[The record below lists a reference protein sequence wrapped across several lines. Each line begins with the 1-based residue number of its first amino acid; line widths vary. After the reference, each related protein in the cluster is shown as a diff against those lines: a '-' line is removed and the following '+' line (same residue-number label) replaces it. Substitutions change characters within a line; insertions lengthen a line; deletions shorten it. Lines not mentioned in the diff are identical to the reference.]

1 MMHNFEEF
9 CLEFIAMVGIE
20 KVLYFHGLMIMWE
33 SKPFLSKGSLA
44 SSQKMWNP
52 EMYRLA

>member
-1 MMHNFEEF
+1 MPNFEEF
-9 CLEFIAMVGIE
+9 CLEFIALVGIE

-44 SSQKMWNP
+44 SPQKMWNP